1 MKSHDDALD
10 QKVNDLRE
18 RMRLLQMDRRAN
30 VEVMEANKASTSS
43 EIRSLRDENKRLR
56 LKLTQLQKRLLIDRG
71 AKDELSTC
79 HKESVQL
86 RTQYDSLKVKS
97 TKYQRQLE
105 KLKDEAKLCELESQV
120 LDGQSGPISKEIK
133 TIENK

>member
-30 VEVMEANKASTSS
+30 VEFMEANNASTSS
-43 EIRSLRDENKRLR
+43 EIRALRDENKKLR
-56 LKLTQLQKRLLIDRG
+56 LKLTQLQKRLVVDRG
-71 AKDELSTC
+71 AKDELATC

-86 RTQYDSLKVKS
+86 RTEYDSLRVTS

-105 KLKDEAKLCELESQV
+105 KLKDDAKLCELESQA
-120 LDGQSGPISKEIK
+120 LDEDSAPISKRIK
-133 TIENK
+133 SIENK

>member
-1 MKSHDDALD
+1 MKSHNDALD

-97 TKYQRQLE
+97 TKYRRQLE